1 MKDRMYPDVGIFTLP
16 ENLQVLQIHE
26 VPDCSRQQLNHPPDS
41 NRLRRVLFENF
52 QLIMQ
57 LVAPTFEGSR
67 KEGSRQ

>member
-26 VPDCSRQQLNHPPDS
+26 VPRLQSSTVESPPDS
-41 NRLRRVLFENF
+41 NRLGRVLFENF